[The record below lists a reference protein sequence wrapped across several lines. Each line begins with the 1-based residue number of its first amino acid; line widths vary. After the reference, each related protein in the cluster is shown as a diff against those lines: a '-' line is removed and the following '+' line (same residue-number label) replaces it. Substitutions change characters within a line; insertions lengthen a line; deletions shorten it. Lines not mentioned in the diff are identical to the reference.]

1 MTVQRSDENDKN
13 IERVRVSVCDLV
25 RTSLILHH
33 QLVGIF
39 TGGLIELMLL
49 CQLGEFFQSPS
60 VQTILT
66 VDLQKINEFYVH
78 NFPKIS

>member
-1 MTVQRSDENDKN
+1 MTVQRSDENDKKN

-49 CQLGEFFQSPS
+49 CQLGEFFQAPS
-60 VQTILT
+60 RTPLLLFALIL
-66 VDLQKINEFYVH
+66 
-78 NFPKIS
+78 